1 MRVSEALTQLDA
13 IHDQLTKGEVYRGF
27 QVPGVALGGVCGLAA
42 AAVQGHF
49 VPPGDA
55 STFVIYWVAVAI
67 VCALLG
73 SGAALHAHFF
83 REDAYARRRSR
94 RVAAQFLPSVA
105 AGAVATLAFW
115 RAGPEFVA
123 FLPGLWA
130 LLFGLGVFATRP
142 YLPRAVGWVG
152 LFYLAA
158 GTFLLAAHEQSLAT
172 LSGWRVGGVFGL
184 GQLGTALVLYW
195 NLERSDHV

>member
-42 AAVQGHF
+42 AAGQGAF
-49 VPPGDA
+49 VAPGDA
-55 STFVIYWVAVAI
+55 SAFVVYWVAVAV

-73 SGAALHAHFF
+73 CGAALHAHFF
-83 REDAYARRRSR
+83 REDAYARRRTR
-94 RVAAQFLPSVA
+94 RVAGQFLPSVA
-105 AGAVATLAFW
+105 AGAVATFACW

-123 FLPGLWA
+123 WLPGAWA
-130 LLFGLGVFATRP
+130 MLFGLGVFATRP

-152 LFYLAA
+152 LFYLSA
-158 GTFLLAAHEQSLAT
+158 GAFLLTMQHTALAT
-172 LSGWRVGGVFGL
+172 LSGWSVGGVFGV
-184 GQLGTALVLYW
+184 GQLATAVVLYW
-195 NLERSDHV
+195 NLERSEHV